1 MDRETALIIERVTA
15 MVLIAL
21 LLIVDALT
29 WKIDHAI
36 WTMGIA
42 AISGLAGYNIGR
54 YQAQN
59 SKVSMNSPQNSKVP
73 MKNVGGE

>member
-1 MDRETALIIERVTA
+1 MDKDTALVIERVTA

-21 LLIVDALT
+21 LLVVDALT

-36 WTMGIA
+36 WSLGIA
-42 AISGLAGYNIGR
+42 VISGLAGYSVGR

-59 SKVSMNSPQNSKVP
+59 SMVSMNLPQGYE
-73 MKNVGGE
+73 GGDGKKI

>member
-1 MDRETALIIERVTA
+1 MDRETAMIIERVTA

-36 WTMGIA
+36 WSLGIA
-42 AISGLAGYNIGR
+42 AISGLAGYSVGR

-59 SKVSMNSPQNSKVP
+59 SKVSMNLSQNPK
-73 MKNVGGE
+73 GGR

>member
-1 MDRETALIIERVTA
+1 MDRETAMIIERVTA
-15 MVLIAL
+15 MVLIAI
-21 LLIVDALT
+21 LLIVDAIT

-59 SKVSMNSPQNSKVP
+59 SKVFRNSPQNSKVP

>member
-1 MDRETALIIERVTA
+1 MDKDTALVIERVTA

-21 LLIVDALT
+21 LLVVDALT

-36 WTMGIA
+36 WSLGIA

-59 SKVSMNSPQNSKVP
+59 SMVSMNLPQGYE
-73 MKNVGGE
+73 GGDGKKI

>member
-1 MDRETALIIERVTA
+1 MDKDTALVIERVTA

-21 LLIVDALT
+21 LLVVDALT

-36 WTMGIA
+36 WSLGIA
-42 AISGLAGYNIGR
+42 AISGLAGYSIGR

-59 SKVSMNSPQNSKVP
+59 SMVSMNLPQGYE
-73 MKNVGGE
+73 GGDGKKI

>member
-1 MDRETALIIERVTA
+1 MDKDTALVIERVTG

-21 LLIVDALT
+21 LLVVDALT

-36 WTMGIA
+36 WSLGIA
-42 AISGLAGYNIGR
+42 AISGLAGYSVGR

-59 SKVSMNSPQNSKVP
+59 SMVSMNLPQGYE
-73 MKNVGGE
+73 GGDGKKI

>member
-36 WTMGIA
+36 WSLGIA

-54 YQAQN
+54 WQN
-59 SKVSMNSPQNSKVP
+59 AKKHP
-73 MKNVGGE
+73 GTTTRTR

>member
-1 MDRETALIIERVTA
+1 MDKDTALVIERVTG

-29 WKIDHAI
+29 WKIDHAL
-36 WTMGIA
+36 WSLGIA
-42 AISGLAGYNIGR
+42 AISGLAGYSIGR

-59 SKVSMNSPQNSKVP
+59 SKVSMNLPQNPKE
-73 MKNVGGE
+73 GE